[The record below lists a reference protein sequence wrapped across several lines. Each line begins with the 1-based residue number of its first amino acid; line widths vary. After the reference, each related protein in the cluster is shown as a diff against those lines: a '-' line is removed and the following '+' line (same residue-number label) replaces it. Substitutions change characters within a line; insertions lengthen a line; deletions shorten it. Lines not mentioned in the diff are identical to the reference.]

1 LQFKSINFR
10 LKTYNLNEFSNIS
23 KILIMDKRIQIE
35 KVKKIL
41 EIGTPE
47 DFESTLSEN
56 KDLVV

>member
-1 LQFKSINFR
+1 MQFKSINFR

>member
-1 LQFKSINFR
+1 
-10 LKTYNLNEFSNIS
+10 
-23 KILIMDKRIQIE
+23 MDKRIQIE

-47 DFESTLSEN
+47 DFESSLSEN

>member
-47 DFESTLSEN
+47 DFESSLSEN